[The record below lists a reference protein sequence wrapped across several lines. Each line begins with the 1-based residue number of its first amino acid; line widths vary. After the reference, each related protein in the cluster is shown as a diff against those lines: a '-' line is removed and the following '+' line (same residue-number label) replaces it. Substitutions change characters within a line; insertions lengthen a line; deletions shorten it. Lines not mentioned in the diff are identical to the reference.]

1 MPSTPGQWI
10 VALIVLCALAYFAR
24 HIYGL
29 FKGTASCCGG
39 GGDSSDKNSGS
50 KKPFVCN
57 GSCDACSEKEAE
69 KRLGI
74 TYRKADKHEL
84 PSGQK
89 Q

>member
-1 MPSTPGQWI
+1 MPSSPGEVI
-10 VALIVLCALAYFAR
+10 VVAIVLCAVAYFAR

-39 GGDSSDKNSGS
+39 GSDSGKDHGKA
-50 KKPFVCN
+50 KKTACH

-74 TYRKADKHEL
+74 TYKKADASASSSRSK
-84 PSGQK
+84 
-89 Q
+89 

>member
-1 MPSTPGQWI
+1 MPSTPGQWV

-39 GGDSSDKNSGS
+39 GGSSDS
-50 KKPFVCN
+50 KRSNNVVCN
-57 GSCDACSEKEAE
+57 GKCSACSEAEAE
-69 KRLGI
+69 KHLGI
-74 TYRKADKHEL
+74 TYRKVDKKL
-84 PSGQK
+84 PSEQK